1 MFLSFHRSLENSSYT
16 YLKGPYTMN
25 RDKIEGQWK
34 YRTEKS
40 EINSGK
46 MMNSAAA
53 GITEKKEWDTGRRE
67 NNGTAK
73 EGAMRH
79 VNGFKNLIEQFK
91 NPVTG

>member
-1 MFLSFHRSLENSSYT
+1 MFLSFHRSLENSST
-16 YLKGPYTMN
+16 HLKSTDTMN

-34 YRTEKS
+34 YRKEKS
-40 EINSGK
+40 EVYSGK
-46 MMNSAAA
+46 TMNIAAA
-53 GITEKKEWDTGRRE
+53 GITEKKEWDTGRQE